1 MRMRAGLAFVAA
13 CAGLTALAAWVLD
26 WSFER
31 AAILSPVVVAVT
43 GAVAFLV
50 VLWVRVA
57 VESYRGRRRRR

>member
-1 MRMRAGLAFVAA
+1 MRLRAGLVFVVA
-13 CAGLTALAAWVLD
+13 CAGLTALAAWLLD

-50 VLWVRVA
+50 VLWIRVA
-57 VESYRGRRRRR
+57 VESFRGRRRR